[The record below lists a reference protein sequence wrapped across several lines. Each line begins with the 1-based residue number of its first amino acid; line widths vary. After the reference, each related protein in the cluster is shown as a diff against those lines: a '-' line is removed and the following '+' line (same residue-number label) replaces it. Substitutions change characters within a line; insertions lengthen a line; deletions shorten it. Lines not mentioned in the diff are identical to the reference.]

1 MRLLHVLILTL
12 VCCFPTT
19 SATARSW
26 SSFAACQAA
35 QDRAICLLRVAGEEH
50 AGSRLYWDLDLN
62 QRPDLLGAAG
72 FRRADFET
80 WRAAEETGPH
90 RSRYSSS
97 EKATEAVGEVLALE
111 AAGRNPEQSLAPVMV
126 LKSDPPSSPAVF
138 PGCSM
143 RLLAF
148 QLLGD
153 RAATPGLANA
163 VLRAWETELASIGG
177 IADDYCGPL
186 ALANAYR
193 RLGDEAGIDRSIAL
207 MPPTGDAD
215 KISLLARAGR
225 FEAAAELSESANL
238 EPIVAMIR
246 KKITASKESE
256 RRFRELFTAEST
268 RHLQAVLEDLR
279 ASGRSE
285 EADRLAL
292 ELAKPPHPAE
302 EEEEE
307 EPDEIDEAMLRGSAR
322 SELDSARLEL
332 MTLAEAGGRLDVA
345 RAVADALIR
354 ASDPAAPVDVASEWA
369 PTVVSAASPGLA
381 TAWVARLETI
391 PPARDDTVS
400 ATISLQSRVYVV
412 GECWRRLGQR
422 DRLDAWIARWRPTA
436 TEDAK
441 AWRKGAAASDMS
453 VGGYAFAVANIL
465 LNDDRV
471 SEAAP
476 LLTSDRESTLL
487 LNDLRRGRSVV
498 NLERYLREVGGPAEQ
513 RQLLGGCPATAIQAR
528 DFDSVAECLR
538 RLAAL
543 SMDAGSR
550 SSVSSQLIAAAA
562 TAGQAGNP
570 TAMRKLLALA
580 FEVSRGLPD
589 ASDAWATPQALSL
602 IEIAKA
608 ELRAD
613 GRLPPLAP
621 SSER

>member
-12 VCCFPTT
+12 ACCFPTT
-19 SATARSW
+19 SATARTW

-35 QDRAICLLRVAGEEH
+35 QDPAICLLRVAGEEQ
-50 AGSRLYWDLDLN
+50 AGARLYWDLDLN
-62 QRPDLLGAAG
+62 RRPDLLDAAG
-72 FRRADFET
+72 FSRADFEA
-80 WRAAEETGPH
+80 WKAAEEASSY
-90 RSRYSSS
+90 RSLYSSS
-97 EKATEAVGEVLALE
+97 EKATEAVGEALALE
-111 AAGRNPEQSLAPVMV
+111 AAGKGPEQSSAPVLA
-126 LKSDPPSSPAVF
+126 LKGDPPQSPAVF
-138 PGCSM
+138 PGCSV

-148 QLLGD
+148 QLLGE

-163 VLRAWETELASIGG
+163 VLKAWETELASIGG
-177 IADDYCGPL
+177 IADDFCGPL

-193 RLGDEAGIDRSIAL
+193 QLGDEAGIDRSIAL
-207 MPPTGDAD
+207 MPPTGDPN
-215 KISLLARAGR
+215 KILLLARVGR

-238 EPIVAMIR
+238 EPIVAAIR

-256 RRFRELFTAEST
+256 RRFRELVTAEST
-268 RHLQAVLEDLR
+268 RHLQALLEDLR
-279 ASGRSE
+279 AKGHSE

-292 ELAKPPHPAE
+292 ELAKPPHAA
-302 EEEEE
+302 EE
-307 EPDEIDEAMLRGSAR
+307 EPDEIDEATLRGFAR

-332 MTLAEAGGRLDVA
+332 MTLAEAGGRPDVA

-354 ASDPAAPVDVASEWA
+354 ASDPASPVDVASERA

-391 PPARDDTVS
+391 QPAGDDTVS
-400 ATISLQSRVYVV
+400 ATISLQSRVYAV

-422 DRLDAWIARWRPTA
+422 DRLDAWIARWRPSA
-436 TEDAK
+436 TEDAE
-441 AWRKGAAASDMS
+441 AWSKGAAASASASDMS
-453 VGGYAFAVANIL
+453 IGGYAFAVANIL

-476 LLTSDRESTLL
+476 LLTSGRETTLL

-570 TAMRKLLALA
+570 AAMRKLLALA

-589 ASDAWATPQALSL
+589 TSDTWATPQARSL

>member
-50 AGSRLYWDLDLN
+50 AGARLYWDLDLN
-62 QRPDLLGAAG
+62 RQPDLLDAAG
-72 FRRADFET
+72 FSRADFEA
-80 WRAAEETGPH
+80 WKVAEEASSH
-90 RSRYSSS
+90 RSLYSSS
-97 EKATEAVGEVLALE
+97 EKATEAVGEALALE
-111 AAGRNPEQSLAPVMV
+111 ATGKAPEQSSAPVLA
-126 LKSDPPSSPAVF
+126 LKSDPPQSPAVF
-138 PGCSM
+138 PGCSV

-148 QLLGD
+148 RLLGE

-177 IADDYCGPL
+177 IADDFCGPL
-186 ALANAYR
+186 ALAKAYR

-207 MPPTGDAD
+207 MPPTGDPD
-215 KISLLARAGR
+215 KILLLARAGR

-268 RHLQAVLEDLR
+268 RHLQAVIEDLR

-292 ELAKPPHPAE
+292 KLAEPPQAA
-302 EEEEE
+302 EE
-307 EPDEIDEAMLRGSAR
+307 EPDEIDEATLRGFAR

-332 MTLAEAGGRLDVA
+332 MTLAEAGGRPDVA

-354 ASDPAAPVDVASEWA
+354 ASDPASPVDVASEWA

-381 TAWVARLETI
+381 TTWVARLETI
-391 PPARDDTVS
+391 QPADDDTVS
-400 ATISLQSRVYVV
+400 ATISLQSRVYAV

-436 TEDAK
+436 TEDAE